1 MSFVCGGR
9 RLKAMESSSIHAFFV
24 ADDRT
29 PNVLDLKSGVN
40 SMSSWPLHEQLFFAD
55 DQIEF
60 FIADNQMSNVV
71 DLKYSSNAIYFFL
84 HHALSVGS
92 GYGMLDSLERYQIMS
107 SGALVLVISEHV
119 STGADFKQY

>member
-1 MSFVCGGR
+1 
-9 RLKAMESSSIHAFFV
+9 MESSSIHAFFV

-40 SMSSWPLHEQLFFAD
+40 SMSSWPLHEQ
-55 DQIEF
+55 F

-107 SGALVLVISEHV
+107 SGALAFFPLMLKRCSFL
-119 STGADFKQY
+119 STLT